1 MMSRIKHSINSEHT
15 KPWIARVG
23 KIILNFSAIEM
34 ESIHWFVLLSERE
47 FEIKAIVDL
56 PFASR
61 VKQVMRHVDDR
72 TIGVQWRKRSI
83 SAWNEARKLA
93 HLRNQVAHNPI
104 VFGWSKVPEVGV
116 PDILGIP
123 NLRARRSANAQ
134 WLLSTDS
141 ADKSINAMVAIAKTL
156 AELRIEWCAIR
167 DQGKA
172 PHLKIKPRLWHKV
185 RRRVGMMMHFLRERR
200 GP

>member
-1 MMSRIKHSINSEHT
+1 MSRFKHSINSEHT
-15 KPWIARVG
+15 KPWIDRVG

-34 ESIHWFVLLSERE
+34 ESIHWFVQLSEQE
-47 FEIKAIVDL
+47 FEIKAIVDS
-56 PFASR
+56 PFTSR
-61 VKQVMRHVDDR
+61 ITQIMRHIDDR
-72 TIGVQWRKRSI
+72 MIGVQWRKRSLR
-83 SAWNEARKLA
+83 AWNEALKLA

-104 VFGWSKVPEVGV
+104 IFGWSKTPEVGV

-123 NLRARRSANAQ
+123 NLRARSSANAQ
-134 WLLSTDS
+134 WLLSTDR
-141 ADKSINAMVAIAKTL
+141 ADKSINAMVAIAKNL

-172 PHLKIKPRLWHKV
+172 PPLKVKPRLWSKV
-185 RRRVGMMMHFLRERR
+185 RRRVGMVMYNLRGRR

>member
-1 MMSRIKHSINSEHT
+1 MSRFKHSINSEHT
-15 KPWIARVG
+15 KPWIERVG

-34 ESIHWFVLLSERE
+34 ESIHWFVHLSERE
-47 FEIKAIVDL
+47 FEIKAMVDL

-61 VKQVMRHVDDR
+61 VTRVMSHIDDR
-72 TIGVQWRKRSI
+72 TIGVQWRKRSLR
-83 SAWNEARKLA
+83 AWNEAQKLA

-104 VFGWSKVPEVGV
+104 IFGWSKVPEVGV

-123 NLRARRSANAQ
+123 NLRARSSKNAQ
-134 WLLSTDS
+134 WLLSTES
-141 ADKSINAMVAIAKTL
+141 ADRSINAMVAIAKTL

-172 PHLKIKPRLWHKV
+172 PPLKVKPRLWHKV
-185 RRRVGMMMHFLRERR
+185 RRRVGMVMHSLRVQR
-200 GP
+200 GL